1 MTIAETVPAKPK
13 QVAQRRSEWRR
24 SLSVFLKPRPAKAG
38 IVILASIFI
47 FIAVGPL
54 LVPISPY
61 DTSNMI
67 NSAPS
72 LLHPFGTDYRGRDL
86 FAQVAFGSHS
96 TLSIAILAALGAD
109 IIGTIVGVFAGYYQK
124 LNGILSAT
132 NDTVLAFPALPL
144 LILLLLLFTYTD
156 LFATLLLMLLLWA
169 PISRAIRPQVTSLKN
184 LPYVDAAKMSGMSD
198 ARIISRIIVPGIA
211 PISVAYFILNVA
223 TSVIV
228 VTALEFLGIGNVNDV
243 TWGSI
248 LYWAQQF
255 AFYNGDWWWILAPGL
270 IISFFAIAFALLG
283 FALEE
288 VFNPRLRSRR

>member
-1 MTIAETVPAKPK
+1 MTTTAE
-13 QVAQRRSEWRR
+13 VAPHEKRHRSEWRT
-24 SLSVFLKPRPAKAG
+24 SLAVFLKPPPAKAG
-38 IVILASIFI
+38 LVILAAIFL
-47 FIAVGPL
+47 FIVVGPL
-54 LVPISPY
+54 LVTVSPY
-61 DTSNMI
+61 HTSNLI
-67 NSAPS
+67 NSPPS
-72 LLHPFGTDYRGRDL
+72 LAHPFGTDYRGRDL

-96 TLSIAILAALGAD
+96 TLTIAVLAALGAD
-109 IIGTIVGVFAGYYQK
+109 ILGSIVGVFAGYYQR

-156 LFATLLLMLLLWA
+156 FFVTVLLALLLWA

-184 LPYVDAAKMSGMSD
+184 LPYVDAAKMSGLSD
-198 ARIISRIIVPGIA
+198 LRIIAKIIIPGIA

-223 TSVIV
+223 TSVII
-228 VTALEFLGIGNVNDV
+228 VTALEFLGIGNVNSV

-270 IISFFAIAFALLG
+270 IISFFAISFALLG